1 MARRL
6 EGRPLAAREAR
17 WLERGASGKIDLGAR
32 LGPVLTACIGVTTR
46 GVRASHSRH
55 RVPGPATPPGA
66 DVRALRHSR
75 SRKLGEERLQLCRD
89 EGRLATVISGRVA
102 YASKCHSLGTWQN
115 RAQAV
120 ERCRQVP
127 GTLGAAEQKDLAM

>member
-1 MARRL
+1 MRHE
-6 EGRPLAAREAR
+6 EGV
-17 WLERGASGKIDLGAR
+17 SGRIDLGAR
-32 LGPVLTACIGVTTR
+32 LGPALTACIGVTTR
-46 GVRASHSRH
+46 GVRASHPDAQGAR
-55 RVPGPATPPGA
+55 RPATPPGA
-66 DVRALRHSR
+66 DVRAFRHSR